1 MSSLVLE
8 SFESSS
14 VPCVFVTLFRYQLQK
29 EKTNVPRDISSDY
42 SIPPIHVERFIF
54 PPFLARIVTGFG
66 YSYTFNHLGC
76 SLLHLLRWSMSHI
89 VDLIPFSSSKIVAA
103 KACMNRILSHSRQG
117 DNSTV
122 TIYNS

>member
-1 MSSLVLE
+1 VSSLVLE

-14 VPCVFVTLFRYQLQK
+14 VPCVLVTIFRYQLQK
-29 EKTNVPRDISSDY
+29 EKRNVPCDISSDY

-76 SLLHLLRWSMSHI
+76 SLLHLLGWRMSHTFNI
-89 VDLIPFSSSKIVAA
+89 NSLFKFQDCCSQGMHEQNIKPFKT
-103 KACMNRILSHSRQG
+103 RRQSNG
-117 DNSTV
+117 
-122 TIYNS
+122 YNI